1 MIVLGIESTAHTLGI
16 GIAQTQGKKIII
28 LANERSQ
35 YAFSKK
41 GFIPRKLADHHAK
54 HFKKT
59 LETALKNARVSPS
72 EIDAIAYSFGPGMG
86 HSLHVGFVAAKS
98 LSTLLRT
105 PLIPVNHCIAHAESA
120 KWACRMRDPLVLYA
134 SGGNTQLL
142 ALQNKR
148 YHVYGETLDI
158 GIGNFLDV
166 LARDLSLDSGG
177 VDVMNCA
184 KKGKKLLQLPYPEKG
199 MNFSFTGLQTFCK
212 KVAKSEKRNDVCFSV
227 QETVFAML
235 TEAAERALYH
245 TQKKELV
252 ACGGVACNSRLQE
265 MLAAMCK
272 DAKVRFCVAPNDIN
286 SDNGGMIAI
295 CGCQMLLHNQVPN
308 IQGIKQKTRVSDL
321 LVTW

>member
-1 MIVLGIESTAHTLGI
+1 MIVLGIESTAHTLGM
-16 GIAQTQGKKIII
+16 GIAKTQGKRITL

-41 GFIPRKLADHHAK
+41 GFIPRLLAEHHAK

-59 LETALKNARVSPS
+59 LESALDKAKVSLADV
-72 EIDAIAYSFGPGMG
+72 DAIAYSFGPGMG
-86 HSLHVGFVAAKS
+86 HALHVGFVAAKS
-98 LSTLLRT
+98 LSIMLNK
-105 PLIPVNHCIAHAESA
+105 PLVPVNHCIAHVESA
-120 KWACRMRDPLVLYA
+120 KWACKMKDPLALYA

-166 LARDLSLDSGG
+166 LARDLNLDSAI
-177 VDVMNCA
+177 DVMNCA
-184 KKGKKLLQLPYPEKG
+184 KKGKKLIVLPYPEKG

-212 KVAKSEKRNDVCFSV
+212 KLAKSEKKEDICFSI
-227 QETVFAML
+227 QETAFAML
-235 TEAAERALYH
+235 TEATERALYH

-252 ACGGVACNSRLQE
+252 ACGGVACNSRLQQ
-265 MLAAMCK
+265 MLSAMCK
-272 DAKVRFCVAPNDIN
+272 DAKARFCVAPNNIN

-295 CGCQMLLHNQVPN
+295 CGCQMLLHNAVPKAE
-308 IQGIKQKTRVSDL
+308 G
-321 LVTW
+321 